1 MIRKLILTAVI
12 LAMATMPMPAL
23 AGDRHE
29 DRREFRGGH
38 ERFER
43 HERFEHGPFIGF
55 GFFPTPYY
63 PAPYYAYAPPACY
76 WQPGYWVNQP
86 YVDAW
91 GRYTYVQQWVP
102 AQQVCY

>member
-1 MIRKLILTAVI
+1 MVRKLILAAVI
-12 LAMATMPMPAL
+12 LAMTAVPVPAL

-55 GFFPTPYY
+55 GVFPTPYY
-63 PAPYYAYAPPACY
+63 PAPYYAYAPPVCY

-102 AQQVCY
+102 AQQACQ

>member
-1 MIRKLILTAVI
+1 MVRKLILAAVI
-12 LAMATMPMPAL
+12 LAMTAVPVPAL

-55 GFFPTPYY
+55 FPTPYY
-63 PAPYYAYAPPACY
+63 PAPYYAYAPPVCY

-91 GRYTYVQQWVP
+91 GRFTYVQQWVP
-102 AQQVCY
+102 AQQVCQ